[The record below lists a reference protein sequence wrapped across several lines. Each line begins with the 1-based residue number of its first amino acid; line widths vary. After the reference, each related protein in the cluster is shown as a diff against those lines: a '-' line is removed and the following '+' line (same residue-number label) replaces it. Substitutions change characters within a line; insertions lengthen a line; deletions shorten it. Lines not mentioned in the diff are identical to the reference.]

1 MVKIVDPDALA
12 QTTDVVYNTG
22 AKTIQ
27 IVITGAVN
35 DDSPGKTSGVTGRC
49 IYSFTKEEWKSD
61 TTLNKFR
68 FPIKMIYEASFQLI
82 NGWSFADQQT
92 IDVIRDAGF
101 QEIVTGNEYAC
112 IVSLGTIDETGSPL
126 VGGAPYYANV
136 VGFDQTTTLF
146 DKTGELN
153 ENIQVLLAV
162 GSPDVDT
169 RNYLKLF
176 LREFGKVYA
185 EYDLLSEQGLS
196 TLGYEAYKLPLSNGD
211 DLKIVATDAVVAGA
225 NNPYQNM
232 SIDYHTGQLFET
244 AAVGSYS
251 LLDVV
256 QDLNGRWFRC
266 TGAGTVDVTDIN
278 DLSLMAGA
286 GTATWEV
293 YPGERAV
300 GTSYYAFN
308 RIIDGDSVNT
318 ATKEEVH
325 TFAQYQLRLASD
337 INGNANGDNFG
348 TVNGNVAELLTY
360 FIGDQLHTQDGVYV
374 DFLDAD
380 DNSNITY
387 HDITVDGGGIDPIT
401 SVPLTSTE
409 RNNPFFSSFNLV
421 FSANLVA
428 EEVATPGSTQYRMYF
443 TNDDA
448 GDNAG
453 ADFDTVN
460 AIVVEGANI
469 GSPAFIEGVVSASS
483 IGYQYAY
490 DTNVQRGAGSIQTD
504 VPVTVVFQGL
514 DDSEWAVAEFTITRS
529 TGLTFTCNA
538 PDELN
543 YDNPA

>member
-1 MVKIVDPDALA
+1 MVKIVDPDSLA
-12 QTTDVVYNTG
+12 QTTDVVYATG

-27 IVITGAVN
+27 IVITGAIN

-61 TTLNKFR
+61 ATLNKFR
-68 FPIKMIYEASFQLI
+68 FPMKMIYEASFQLI

-126 VGGAPYYANV
+126 VGGAAYYANV
-136 VGFDQTTTLF
+136 VGFDQSTILF

-153 ENIQVLLAV
+153 ENIQVLLSV

-169 RNYLKLF
+169 RGYLKLF
-176 LREFGKVYA
+176 LREYGKVYA
-185 EYDLLSEQGLS
+185 EYDLLAEQGLS
-196 TLGYEAYKLPLSNGD
+196 ALGYEAYKLPLSNGN
-211 DLKIVATDAVVAGA
+211 DLKITDTDAFVAGA
-225 NNPYQNM
+225 NAPYNAM
-232 SIDYHTGQLFET
+232 SIDYHTGQLFVT
-244 AAVGSYS
+244 ATATTYV

-256 QDLNGRWFRC
+256 QDGTGRWARC
-266 TGAGTVDVTDIN
+266 TTAGTVSTPGG
-278 DLSLMAGA
+278 SYTAFG
-286 GTATWEV
+286 GTSVWEA
-293 YPGERAV
+293 YPGERQI
-300 GTSYYAFN
+300 GTLYYAFN
-308 RIIDGDSVNT
+308 RIIDGDVATT
-318 ATKEEVH
+318 ATKEQVH
-325 TFAQYQLRLASD
+325 TYAQYQLRQAVD
-337 INGNANGDNFG
+337 INGNATGDNFG

-380 DNSNITY
+380 DNSNITF
-387 HDITVDGGGIDPIT
+387 HDITVDGGGINAVT
-401 SVPLTSTE
+401 FVPVTSTE

-443 TNDDA
+443 TNDNA

-453 ADFDTVN
+453 ADFDTVS

-469 GSPAFIEGVVSASS
+469 GSPAFIEGVVSAAS
-483 IGYQYAY
+483 IPYQYAY
-490 DTNVQRGAGSIQTD
+490 DTNEQRGVASKTFD
-504 VPVTVVFQGL
+504 APVTVVFQGL
-514 DDSEWAVAEFTITRS
+514 NDSEWAVAEFTITRS

-543 YDNPA
+543 YDNP